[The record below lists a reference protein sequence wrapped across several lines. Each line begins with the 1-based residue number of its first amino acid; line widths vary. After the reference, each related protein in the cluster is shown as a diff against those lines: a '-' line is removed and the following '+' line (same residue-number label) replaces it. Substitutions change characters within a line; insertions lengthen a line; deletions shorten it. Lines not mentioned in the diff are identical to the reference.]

1 MTGHP
6 GAAQTVEAKCRE
18 IYREAEVIFSQLP
31 RSRYYGFKILY
42 GPPLFRPPILF
53 IGYQPGG
60 GSADFERETARGTDK
75 QWPPTCDYAT
85 QDWAIARKMRG
96 LFGREFLAGC
106 TGTNA
111 IYLRSPSIR
120 DYRRDH
126 DRDTRSKVERFCLA
140 QTAQIVEV
148 INPQKIVVIG
158 FGTLGL
164 FGPSN
169 VGAKNAN
176 GRALIRI
183 GKVAG
188 RPAIATLHLSG
199 AHISRSDLEIIGS
212 AIQDEVRVK
221 TLIDR
226 FSERF

>member
-6 GAAQTVEAKCRE
+6 GAAQIAEAKCRE
-18 IYREAEVIFSQLP
+18 IYREAQVFFGQLP

-75 QWPPTCDYAT
+75 HWPAACDYAT
-85 QDWAIARKMRG
+85 QDWSIAKKMQR
-96 LFGREFLAGC
+96 LFGQEYLAGC

-120 DYRRDH
+120 DYVRDH
-126 DRDTRSKVERFCLA
+126 DRQTRSKVERFCLD
-140 QTAQIVEV
+140 QTARIIEA
-148 INPQKIVVIG
+148 IDPLKIVVIG

-164 FGPSN
+164 FGASEA
-169 VGAKNAN
+169 GRKNAK
-176 GRALIRI
+176 GRLLTRV
-183 GKVAG
+183 GQVAG

-199 AHISRSDLEIIGS
+199 ARISVSDLDSIGS
-212 AIQDEVRVK
+212 EIR
-221 TLIDR
+221 T
-226 FSERF
+226 